1 VEWCKESQSEERRLG
16 TKVQETLEAL
26 LVSEQLVRQEA
37 LPELRKRAGEAGVSL
52 WQLLRQ
58 DGVLTAKQ
66 ADNLEMANKGYM
78 PVEAVRITLRMA
90 TKAGSGSDTQLH
102 RGLTTPQIA
111 KGAAAV
117 TPVPALRKSQTG
129 VSVMTPSPLA
139 PHAKAPL
146 EPAPSGPST
155 PSTPVALGPS
165 QPGPRPASSRP
176 AAPPTE
182 PAAPPTELAGEPR
195 PASQSTE
202 RRNAPLQSLVGKRL
216 GKYQIT
222 SQLGRGASGTVFLAH
237 HTMLN
242 IPVALKFLDPALASY
257 HPELLQRFMHEAR
270 SAARINHP
278 NIVRILDCDQIDG
291 LNLIVMEYVDGISLS
306 ELININ
312 GHVPEDRAL
321 VMTRS
326 VAEGLE
332 AALEAGII
340 HRDIKP
346 ANIMVT
352 KSKQVKLADMGLAKR
367 VDAGADLSDTQPNT
381 GMGTPHY
388 FAPEQASDASSVDHR
403 SDIYALG
410 ATLFHMLTGRLPY
423 EGRNLQE
430 LVRMHQMEPIPM
442 ACTLRPD
449 VSEEASHL
457 ITRMMAKNPADR
469 FATYADLINA
479 VQACIVAER
488 HYQSKGAN
496 SDAWRGQ
503 RTSTFKSLFGIF
515 GDKK

>member
-1 VEWCKESQSEERRLG
+1 
-16 TKVQETLEAL
+16 
-26 LVSEQLVRQEA
+26 
-37 LPELRKRAGEAGVSL
+37 
-52 WQLLRQ
+52 
-58 DGVLTAKQ
+58 
-66 ADNLEMANKGYM
+66 M
-78 PVEAVRITLRMA
+78 
-90 TKAGSGSDTQLH
+90 
-102 RGLTTPQIA
+102 
-111 KGAAAV
+111 
-117 TPVPALRKSQTG
+117 
-129 VSVMTPSPLA
+129 
-139 PHAKAPL
+139 
-146 EPAPSGPST
+146 
-155 PSTPVALGPS
+155 
-165 QPGPRPASSRP
+165 
-176 AAPPTE
+176 
-182 PAAPPTELAGEPR
+182 
-195 PASQSTE
+195 E
-202 RRNAPLQSLVGKRL
+202 RRNGPLQSLVGKRL

-242 IPVALKFLDPALASY
+242 IPVALKFLDPALVSY

-278 NIVRILDCDQIDG
+278 NIVRVVDCDQIEG

-332 AALEAGII
+332 AALEVGII

-352 KSKQVKLADMGLAKR
+352 KSKQVKLADLGLAKR
-367 VDAGADLSDTQPNT
+367 VDGGADLSDTRPNT

-388 FAPEQASDASSVDHR
+388 FAPEQASDASTVDHR

-410 ATLFHMLTGRLPY
+410 ATLFHMLTGRIPY

-430 LVRMHQMEPIPM
+430 LARMHQMEPIPM
-442 ACTLRPD
+442 ACTLRPN
-449 VSEEASHL
+449 VSEETSHL

-469 FATYADLINA
+469 FATYADLINT
-479 VQACIVAER
+479 VQACIVAKR
-488 HYQSKGAN
+488 HYQSAGAN
-496 SDAWRGQ
+496 SDPSRGQ
-503 RTSTFKSLFGIF
+503 RSSALKSIFGIF